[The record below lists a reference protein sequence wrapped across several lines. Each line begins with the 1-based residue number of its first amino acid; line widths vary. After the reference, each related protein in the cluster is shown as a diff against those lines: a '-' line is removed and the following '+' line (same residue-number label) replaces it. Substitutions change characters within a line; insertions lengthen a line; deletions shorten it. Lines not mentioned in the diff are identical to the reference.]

1 MPMNHP
7 SNEEWMGLLY
17 GELDARSAAAL
28 EAHRRE
34 CPTCAGEVER
44 WRATMARLEEDL
56 PRLGLPHPARAPG
69 WRPAVWAEAAVLVLS
84 LGVAAGW
91 AARNAGSTREL
102 AALRGSL
109 ERRLE
114 SVRQEL
120 AAEAEAGRRA
130 EAESFEAA
138 LVQLERRQVQR
149 IRALRNDLEVI
160 AYATDVSLEKAEATL
175 AELAAL
181 NLEQAGRPA
190 AE

>member
-1 MPMNHP
+1 
-7 SNEEWMGLLY
+7 
-17 GELDARSAAAL
+17 
-28 EAHRRE
+28 
-34 CPTCAGEVER
+34 
-44 WRATMARLEEDL
+44 
-56 PRLGLPHPARAPG
+56 
-69 WRPAVWAEAAVLVLS
+69 
-84 LGVAAGW
+84 
-91 AARNAGSTREL
+91 EL